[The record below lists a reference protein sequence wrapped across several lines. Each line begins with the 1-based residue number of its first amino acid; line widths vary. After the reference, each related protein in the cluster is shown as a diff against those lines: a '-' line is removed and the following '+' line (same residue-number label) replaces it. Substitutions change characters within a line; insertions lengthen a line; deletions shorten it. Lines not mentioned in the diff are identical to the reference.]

1 MPIYA
6 TAMKNDEKRAP
17 GRPRSEVSRNAILDA
32 AYWQVMERSYDRVTA
47 DSIAKAAGA
56 GKQTLYRWWPSKA
69 AVILDALAE
78 KGRTRID
85 RPQEAAIRSG
95 DLLGFLRAVIPAMA
109 AFGPALRHLMAEA
122 QSDPK
127 LRALL
132 RERLIEPRREPLRQ
146 LLATRVSDA
155 HKREALVSAIYGAIW
170 YRLLL
175 DEPVDEALAVELA
188 ALAPGR
194 QP

>member
-1 MPIYA
+1 MEIA
-6 TAMKNDEKRAP
+6 EKRRP
-17 GRPRSEVSRNAILDA
+17 GRPRSEISKNAILDV
-32 AYWQVMERSYDRVTA
+32 AYWQVMERGYGAVTA

-85 RPQEAAIRSG
+85 RPLEAAIRSG
-95 DLLGFLRAVIPAMA
+95 DLLGFLRAVIPIIA
-109 AFGPALRHLMAEA
+109 ATGPALRHLMAEA
-122 QSDPK
+122 QFDPK
-127 LRALL
+127 LRGLL

-146 LLATRVSDA
+146 LLAARASDA
-155 HKREALVSAIYGAIW
+155 HKREALVAAIYGAIW

-175 DEPVDEALAVELA
+175 DEPLDEALAVELA
-188 ALAPGR
+188 ALAPQRSG
-194 QP
+194 

>member
-1 MPIYA
+1 MEQA
-6 TAMKNDEKRAP
+6 EKRRP
-17 GRPRSEVSRNAILDA
+17 GRPRSDISKNAILDV
-32 AYWQVMERSYDRVTA
+32 AYWQVMEQGYGKVTA

-69 AVILDALAE
+69 AVVLDALAE

-109 AFGPALRHLMAEA
+109 AAGPALRHLMAEA
-122 QSDPK
+122 QFDRK
-127 LRALL
+127 LRLLL
-132 RERLIEPRREPLRQ
+132 RQRLIEPRSESLRQ
-146 LLATRVSDA
+146 ILAGRVADA
-155 HKREALVSAIYGAIW
+155 HRREALVAAILGAIW

-175 DEPVDEALAVELA
+175 DEPLDEALAVELA
-188 ALAPGR
+188 AVAP
-194 QP
+194 

>member
-1 MPIYA
+1 MEKA
-6 TAMKNDEKRAP
+6 EKRRP
-17 GRPRSEVSRNAILDA
+17 GRPRSELSKNAILDV
-32 AYWQVMERSYDRVTA
+32 AYWQAMERGYPSVTA
-47 DSIAKAAGA
+47 DSVAKAAGA

-78 KGRTRID
+78 KGRARID

-109 AFGPALRHLMAEA
+109 AVGPVLRHLMAEA
-122 QSDPK
+122 QFDAK
-127 LRALL
+127 LRAML

-146 LLATRVSDA
+146 ILAPRVADA

-188 ALAPGR
+188 ALAPPAR
-194 QP
+194 